1 MKVCCRQKNFS
12 LQLKFWKL
20 PLQLLVPVEAYLY
33 VKNLNCCFESLSA
46 RLTTST
52 RSGWINV
59 WLLLFLHHMQKT
71 NFITN
76 WFWDKAG
83 SQFRAYSTYFMR
95 VLVTHE
101 AALFQNIFK
110 FYIFL
115 RKFSNI
121 LPFLVLF
128 MKNCT
133 HALMFCII
141 KNTKTAVTIFS

>member
-1 MKVCCRQKNFS
+1 MIMKVCCRQKNFS
-12 LQLKFWKL
+12 LRLKFWKF

-33 VKNLNCCFESLSA
+33 VKNLTCCFESLSA

-59 WLLLFLHHMQKT
+59 WLLLLPHDMQKT

-83 SQFRAYSTYFMR
+83 SQFRAYSNCFMR
-95 VLVTHE
+95 AIVTHE

-110 FYIFL
+110 FCLFL
-115 RKFSNI
+115 PKFSNI
-121 LPFLVLF
+121 LPFFALSLPLF
-128 MKNCT
+128 WKIARMPLFL
-133 HALMFCII
+133 AL
-141 KNTKTAVTIFS
+141 K

>member
-1 MKVCCRQKNFS
+1 MIMKVCCRQKNFS
-12 LQLKFWKL
+12 LRLKFWKF

-33 VKNLNCCFESLSA
+33 VKNLTCCFESLSA

-59 WLLLFLHHMQKT
+59 WLLLLPHDMQKT

-83 SQFRAYSTYFMR
+83 SQFRAYSNCFMR
-95 VLVTHE
+95 AIVTHE

-110 FYIFL
+110 FCIFL
-115 RKFSNI
+115 PKFSNI
-121 LPFLVLF
+121 LPFFVLF
-128 MKNCT
+128 CT
-133 HALMFCII
+133 RMPLCFA
-141 KNTKTAVTIFS
+141 S